1 MSSVDDDAPSR
12 NAYFDLLAEAERRP
26 PTIAVVLGSGL
37 GDFEC
42 SLRRLLTCRFRHIP
56 DMPAAT
62 AAGHRGE
69 VVLGEWCGT
78 PVLLFFGRLH
88 RYEGHPWEHVQAPV
102 SLSHS
107 LGVRTLV
114 LTNAVGG
121 IRDGFEPGTLV
132 AIEDHIEWTRP
143 ACWRSAGPGGLGE
156 PRPSPYDAPLRGFLA
171 DAAQAVGIE
180 LPRGIY
186 AQVTGP
192 CYETPAEIRAL
203 RSCKADVVGMSTACE
218 ANHAAQ
224 LGMRVAAISCV
235 TNRAAGLGDKPIC
248 HEEVL
253 EAGGQLR
260 SKLATLLEEFLRQQS
275 RAGD

>member
-1 MSSVDDDAPSR
+1 MSSVADDAPSR
-12 NAYFDLLAEAERRP
+12 SAYFDLLAEAERHP
-26 PTIAVVLGSGL
+26 PTIGVVLGSGL
-37 GDFEC
+37 GEFEC
-42 SLRRLLTCRFRHIP
+42 SLRRRLSCHFRHIP
-56 DMPAAT
+56 NMPTAT

-69 VVLGEWCGT
+69 VVLGEWCGLR
-78 PVLLFFGRLH
+78 VLLFFGRLH

-102 SLSHS
+102 AFAHR

-132 AIEDHIEWTRP
+132 ALEDHMEWTRP

-156 PRPSPYDAPLRGFLA
+156 PRPSPYDATLRGRLA

-180 LPRGIY
+180 LPHGMY

-218 ANHAAQ
+218 ANHAAS

-235 TNRAAGLGDKPIC
+235 TNRAAGLSDKPIC
-248 HEEVL
+248 HEDVL
-253 EAGGQLR
+253 EASGRLR
-260 SKLATLLEEFLRQQS
+260 VILATLLEEFLRRQC